1 MSFREN
7 APPDQEAALSVMVAS
22 SANLVA
28 TSKPS
33 TKMFA
38 VLIDNVTVGVCADF
52 VPAVIRK
59 NERQRMITG
68 HFILYKQPDQR
79 SFFLWMVLAGQSVL
93 RAFKLLAA
101 NFVASARRITSV
113 SNVLVRLTLF

>member
-7 APPDQEAALSVMVAS
+7 APPDHEAALSVMVAS

-68 HFILYKQPDQR
+68 HFILDKQPDQR
-79 SFFLWMVLAGQSVL
+79 SFFCGWFLPAKAFCVRSNCWRQTSLLLQEEL
-93 RAFKLLAA
+93 RLYQMFLCD
-101 NFVASARRITSV
+101 
-113 SNVLVRLTLF
+113 